1 MPSDNGFERV
11 VVAFDGS
18 KDSVKAV
25 RLAASLAA
33 KYGSRVT
40 IVHVYPSPAIGFSAA
55 SGMPVPDYGDL
66 EDAAKAAGQMT
77 LSDGVAAAAEAGIT
91 ARGELI
97 EAPSVVEA
105 VVNFAAAQKT
115 DLIVVGTR
123 GMTGFKKLILGS
135 VSSGLISHAPCP
147 VLVAR

>member
-1 MPSDNGFERV
+1 MQKEAKFGRI

-18 KDSVKAV
+18 NDAAIAV
-25 RLAASLAA
+25 RLASSLCSKFGAELL
-33 KYGSRVT
+33 V
-40 IVHVYPSPAIGFSAA
+40 VHVFSSPTVALGAA
-55 SGMPVPDYGDL
+55 SGMPGPDYRQM
-66 EDAAKAAGQMT
+66 EEAMNEAGKKT
-77 LSDGVAAAAEAGIT
+77 LSRGLALAGESGVMAK
-91 ARGELI
+91 GELI

-105 VVNFAAAQKT
+105 IVDYAAKQGA

-135 VSSGLISHAPCP
+135 VSSGLISHAHCP